1 MYKRQVQRHVVDDVH
16 GLLQAILVGVRILQ
30 LGEMLGA
37 GLHRVM
43 THGVERRQQFG
54 VVFAQYVTQ
63 DLKTQI
69 HVVLQAFG
77 KIMLLRALSAG
88 PDVYKRQW
96 LIASSM
102 RKRSGSTVLSAAMR
116 ETFKQSETHRIVRF
130 YDERFASSADN
141 VVSAYSTMADGLDAL
156 GLTNIGMS
164 ESILKRLP
172 VQTSF
177 LIRRK
182 LK

>member
-1 MYKRQVQRHVVDDVH
+1 MKC
-16 GLLQAILVGVRILQ
+16 A
-30 LGEMLGA
+30 
-37 GLHRVM
+37 
-43 THGVERRQQFG
+43 
-54 VVFAQYVTQ
+54 
-63 DLKTQI
+63 
-69 HVVLQAFG
+69 
-77 KIMLLRALSAG
+77 
-88 PDVYKRQW
+88 
-96 LIASSM
+96 
-102 RKRSGSTVLSAAMR
+102 
-116 ETFKQSETHRIVRF
+116 FKQSEAHRIVRF

-177 LIRRK
+177 LISRK